1 MKIKEGFVTREIA
14 NTIVAVP
21 TGELVNEFQGMIK
34 LTNSA
39 KFVWDLLQEDT
50 TIDNLINAL
59 VQKYNLEIDKAKAD
73 VEKFICNLK
82 SVNIIEE

>member
-1 MKIKEGFVTREIA
+1 MKVKDGFVTREIA

-21 TGELVNEFQGMIK
+21 TGELVEEFQGIIN

-50 TIDNLINAL
+50 TIEEISKKLSE
-59 VQKYNLEIDKAKAD
+59 KYNIDINRAKED
-73 VEKFICNLK
+73 VEIFIKMLK
-82 SVNIIEE
+82 DSNVIEE